1 MEKIWLQS
9 YPSHI
14 QSSIEELSNNSI
26 LDLIQKASDKYSSNT
41 AFTSLNSKLSY
52 KDIEFY
58 SENFGAYLQHELSIQ
73 KGSRVAIMLPNL
85 FTYPVTLLG
94 CYKVGATVININPLY
109 KGREIE
115 NALNDSGAET
125 IIVLDKFIDELN
137 LIIKNTKIKNVIVC
151 RISDLLS
158 LSMSLL
164 IKTITFFKRSKTIS
178 NNNYIPFSRVILKKH
193 ILKKVN
199 LYHDDIALLQYTGGT
214 TGKSKAAVLTHKN
227 ILSNIQQLDIWV
239 KPHITEGKE
248 VIITAL
254 PLYHIFSFTVNFL
267 YFYSIGSNN
276 VLIAN
281 PRDLKSFVKELT
293 KHRFTVITAVNTL
306 FNLLLTSSKFRKI
319 DFSSLKFSVG
329 GGMAVLSSTAKRW
342 KKITGTE
349 ITQGYG
355 LTETSPIVSIN
366 PINNK
371 FNGSIGLPVPSTDIS
386 IRDDT
391 GKQLG
396 YEEPGE
402 LCVKGPQVMSE
413 YWNKKHDSLSSFTK
427 DGFFKTG
434 DIASIDKNGFL
445 TIVDRKKDMI
455 ISSGFNVYPNEIEEY
470 VSQHPNVNECGVIGI
485 DDSNRGESIHLF
497 IVRSSDTLTEIDI
510 IEFCKE
516 GLTIYKV
523 PKKVHFINEIPK
535 NNVGKI
541 LRRKLRE
548 LKY

>member
-9 YPSHI
+9 YPTHI

-41 AFTSLNSKLSY
+41 AFTSLNSKLSF
-52 KDIEFY
+52 KHIEFY
-58 SENFGAYLQHELSIQ
+58 SENFGAYLQHELSIL

-94 CYKVGATVININPLY
+94 CYKAGATVININPLY

-151 RISDLLS
+151 HISDLLS
-158 LSMSLL
+158 LPMSLL
-164 IKTITFFKRSKTIS
+164 IKTISFFKRSKTIS
-178 NNNYIPFSRVILKKH
+178 NDNYIPFSRVILKKH

-239 KPHITEGKE
+239 KPHISKGKE
-248 VIITAL
+248 IIITAL

-276 VLIAN
+276 ILIAN

-319 DFSSLKFSVG
+319 NFSSLKFSVG

-366 PINNK
+366 PINTK

-391 GKQLG
+391 GNQLG

-470 VSQHPNVNECGVIGI
+470 VSQHPYVTECGVIGI

-497 IVRSSDTLTEIDI
+497 IVRSSDTLREIDI
-510 IEFCKE
+510 IKYCKE

>member
-9 YPSHI
+9 YPSDI
-14 QSSIEELSNNSI
+14 SPSIEELSNNSI
-26 LDLIQKASDKYSSNT
+26 LDLIQNASHKYSQNT
-41 AFTSLNSKLSY
+41 AFTSLNSKLSF
-52 KDIEFY
+52 KDVEYF
-58 SENFGAYLQHELSIQ
+58 SENFGAYLQHELSIE

-85 FTYPVTLLG
+85 LTYPVTLLG
-94 CYKVGATVININPLY
+94 CYKAAATVININPLY

-158 LSMSLL
+158 FPMSLL
-164 IKTITFFKRSKTIS
+164 IKTISFFKRSKMIS
-178 NNNYIPFSRVILKKH
+178 NNNYIPFSRTISKKY

-214 TGKSKAAVLTHKN
+214 TGKSKAALLTHKN
-227 ILSNIQQLDIWV
+227 ILSNIQQLNIWV
-239 KPHITEGKE
+239 RPHVTKGKE
-248 VIITAL
+248 IIITAL

-276 VLIAN
+276 ILIAN

-319 DFSSLKFSVG
+319 NFSSLKFSVG
-329 GGMAVLSSTAKRW
+329 GGMSVLSSTAKKW

-366 PINNK
+366 PINDK
-371 FNGSIGLPVPSTDIS
+371 YNGSIGLPVPSTDIL
-386 IRDDT
+386 IIDDS
-391 GKQLG
+391 GKPLG

-402 LCVKGPQVMSE
+402 LCVKGPQVMSK
-413 YWNKKHDSLSSFTK
+413 YWNKEDDTLSSFTK

-434 DIASIDKNGFL
+434 DIAVINKNGFL
-445 TIVDRKKDMI
+445 RIVDRKKDMI
-455 ISSGFNVYPNEIEEY
+455 ISSGFNVYPNEIEDY
-470 VSQHPNVNECGVIGI
+470 VSQHPDVIECGVIGI

-497 IVRSSDTLTEIDI
+497 IVRSSDNLTEIDI
-510 IEFCKE
+510 IEFCKK

-548 LKY
+548 L